1 MQIGQGLARGGG
13 LLFAVD
19 DLVACLDDGPDAV
32 DVEPCF
38 AHQQTNGR
46 ACRGG
51 FRAQLGGGPGE
62 LTAGCFLRPELVV
75 DLAGDDG
82 VGCCAHGQGDV
93 FQDKLQQLQ
102 SDQSAWEE
110 KKTEYFKKID
120 ERVERM
126 HKRTLEGLDD
136 EMISTDNKAAYIRQ
150 RLTSLLNI

>member
-1 MQIGQGLARGGG
+1 MRNLILIILVFLATNAYAQTSQAALDSLESQYQQCLSSDHRMYDCAVNYYQQLDS
-13 LLFAVD
+13 LLNST
-19 DLVACLDDGPDAV
+19 LQQLYSNLD
-32 DVEPCF
+32 
-38 AHQQTNGR
+38 
-46 ACRGG
+46 
-51 FRAQLGGGPGE
+51 
-62 LTAGCFLRPELVV
+62 
-75 DLAGDDG
+75 
-82 VGCCAHGQGDV
+82 
-93 FQDKLQQLQ
+93 QDKLQQLQ